1 MRKDRFSGF
10 GLLALWLVL
19 SAWPV
24 PLRAD
29 PSDRPGYAA
38 ESGVRPSAEGHGAL
52 HGRLDDADGS
62 PLPGVNVVLED
73 AGGFVTA
80 GSTRSDGRFAIEGVP
95 AGTYRVSLARKGL
108 DLPSAPV
115 EDVPVEPERITAL
128 ELSVGDGGWTV
139 ARLEVRDDDR
149 GQPRVV
155 EEFRPADR
163 MAKEPEPTEETYD
176 FVPANGFTRTAEQPR
191 ALFSASVDDAFYT
204 LIRRMIDHGVRPPA
218 GAVRVEE
225 LLAHFRWSDPAPMA
239 GEDFALTGERGPCPW
254 NPDHELLRVHVRAR
268 ETLPEALPPLRLM
281 LTVDVSGSMD
291 GAHRLPLVR
300 ASMRHLVS
308 RLRPQ
313 DEVAIVAFREWATE
327 HLEWTSGADRERL
340 LRSIAALKP
349 DGATAGAAGLRLAFD
364 LASDGLRE
372 ADRAG
377 AATRIVVFS
386 DGDFNVGPQSDGAIR
401 HLIDSLRDRRVTLSV
416 LGYGAGNFNDSKL
429 SLLARHG
436 NGTYAY
442 VDRPEAAE
450 RLLYDRWLG
459 SLVTVGQDVR
469 LSVDFEPDD
478 VAAWRLIGYE
488 HRLLTPPEYR
498 RRATDAGEVGAGQG
512 VTALF
517 ELVPAEGAVR
527 PKGGPSGS
535 GLRVRYRRPGESRTR
550 TLVLDPA
557 AVSFST
563 EWSKTSVDFRFA
575 AAVAAFGELLRA
587 SPHAAERLDAGTVV
601 RWAESG
607 LGPDP
612 QGQRAAFVRMVGAY
626 GEADAAGRLREP
638 TWSRPVN
645 GTALPGARR

>member
-1 MRKDRFSGF
+1 MGVDRFSGP
-10 GLLALWLVL
+10 GLPLLVL
-19 SAWPV
+19 LSWAWPV
-24 PLRAD
+24 L
-29 PSDRPGYAA
+29 AA
-38 ESGVRPSAEGHGAL
+38 PAPQPVGGAGPWPSAEGQGAL
-52 HGRLDDADGS
+52 HGRLDDREGA

-73 AGGFVTA
+73 DGGFVTA
-80 GSTRSDGRFAIEGVP
+80 GSTRSDGRFAIENVP
-95 AGTYRVSLARKGL
+95 AGRYRVSLARKGL

-115 EDVPVEPERITAL
+115 EDVPVEPGRITEL
-128 ELSVGDGGWTV
+128 ELSVGNGRWSV
-139 ARLEVRDDDR
+139 ARLELRDDDR

-163 MAKEPEPTEETYD
+163 VAEPPEPTEETYD

-225 LLAHFRWSDPAPMA
+225 LLAHFRWSDPAPA
-239 GEDFALTGERGPCPW
+239 SGEDFALSGERGPCPW
-254 NPDHELLRVHVRAR
+254 NPEHELLRVHVRAR
-268 ETLPEALPPLRLM
+268 ETLPEALPPLRLV

-300 ASMRHLVS
+300 ASMRQIVS

-327 HLEWTSGADRERL
+327 HLEWTSGAERERL

-349 DGATAGAAGLRLAFD
+349 DGATAGAAGLRLAFA

-386 DGDFNVGPQSDGAIR
+386 DGDFNVGPQSDGAVR
-401 HLIDSLRDRRVTLSV
+401 HLIDSLRDRRVALSV
-416 LGYGAGNFNDSKL
+416 LGFGAGNYRDSKL
-429 SLLARHG
+429 ALLARHG

-442 VDRPEAAE
+442 VDRAEAAE
-450 RLLYDRWLG
+450 RLLYEGWLG

-469 LSVDFEPDD
+469 LSVDFEPED

-517 ELVPAEGAVR
+517 ELVPVEGAVR
-527 PKGGPSGS
+527 PKGESFAAR
-535 GLRVRYRRPGESRTR
+535 LRVRYRRPGESRTR
-550 TLVLDPA
+550 TMALDPA
-557 AVSFST
+557 AFSYST
-563 EWSKTSVDFRFA
+563 DWSKTSVDFRFA
-575 AAVAAFGELLRA
+575 TAVAAFGELLRD
-587 SPHAAERLDAGTVV
+587 SPHAGERLDAGSVA
-601 RWAESG
+601 RWALEA
-607 LGPDP
+607 LGPDTY
-612 QGQRAAFVRMVGAY
+612 GQRAAFVRLVEAY
-626 GEADAAGRLREP
+626 GEADAADRLREP

-645 GTALPGARR
+645 GTAPPGARR